1 MLDPVIPA
9 KIPVEV
15 PYGVVE
21 YTAVFRKPILEAW
34 LGTALI
40 IAGVLEALEPF
51 GFKLEGV
58 DLKTQ
63 TEKLNDYAVVFKRNV
78 PGTNLTMTLQLG
90 RLVWVAE
97 NLDWTEAHQFIQ
109 TAQAGID
116 AVIEKTRA
124 EIEFQHVGMALHI
137 QLKTKPRE
145 EVMASLLSQEA
156 FKLMD
161 GNLKFPGVILQMEK
175 SSIVIDASA
184 AFANGLFVRINRDH
198 GPEVTLPR
206 LGEILLADEQK
217 LFDVLGLEG
226 TL

>member
-1 MLDPVIPA
+1 MPFVIRTQLRKLLTLRLRLKYTLYPMLDPVIPA

-15 PYGVVE
+15 PYGVVD
-21 YTAVFRKPILEAW
+21 TRAVFRKPILKTW

-109 TAQAGID
+109 TAQAGL
-116 AVIEKTRA
+116 
-124 EIEFQHVGMALHI
+124 M
-137 QLKTKPRE
+137 
-145 EVMASLLSQEA
+145 LLSRRQGQRSS
-156 FKLMD
+156 FNMLVWPCIS
-161 GNLKFPGVILQMEK
+161 NLRRSREK
-175 SSIVIDASA
+175 
-184 AFANGLFVRINRDH
+184 
-198 GPEVTLPR
+198 R
-206 LGEILLADEQK
+206 LWLLC
-217 LFDVLGLEG
+217 
-226 TL
+226 